1 MDITARIQTQLALQ
15 ELNNRFCYHLDHGQI
30 DALVALF
37 TSDADYTHGS
47 RRSSG
52 RNEIR
57 TFFLR
62 RLERAARTTRHVQT
76 GLIVELKN
84 DRSAIG
90 RSVCLTY
97 AADAAPPAP
106 MAEPFLIA
114 DYIDEYS
121 CDEHGVWQIARR
133 HIERVF
139 VGASNTGPPA

>member
-1 MDITARIQTQLALQ
+1 MLSLLSMVVRGYAR
-15 ELNNRFCYHLDHGQI
+15 
-30 DALVALF
+30 
-37 TSDADYTHGS
+37 S
-47 RRSSG
+47 RSKSGESVSSHIPAV
-52 RNEIR
+52 N
-57 TFFLR
+57 
-62 RLERAARTTRHVQT
+62 
-76 GLIVELKN
+76 LIVELKN